1 MTPNHAA
8 TDRAGQ
14 IRGIGYLL
22 AAILCL
28 GFMEVGVKSLTET
41 LSVGQILWARFTVH
55 LVVALPIFFYLG
67 LRSVAKTDR
76 PVLQC
81 VRSLLQLL
89 ATLGVFLALDHAP
102 LAESISIHYL
112 SPLIVTALAFPLL
125 GERVTLGRW
134 FAVSAGFFGVILI
147 LRPGFEGAH
156 WGASFALISAV
167 SYALFQ
173 ITTRILGFTD
183 SPWTTMFYTPL
194 VGAVVSSIIVPF
206 VWIAPSTREW
216 LILIGLGSFAAVA
229 HYMLIKAFQ
238 NAEAS
243 GLQPFNYAHIIWASL
258 LGFFFFGSVPGVWTL
273 LGAALIVGGGLF
285 VFYSDSRASRRG
297 A

>member
-1 MTPNHAA
+1 MTPIDAVAH
-8 TDRAGQ
+8 RAGHL
-14 IRGIGYLL
+14 RGIGFLL

-28 GFMEVGVKSLTET
+28 GFMEVGVKTLTET
-41 LSVGQILWARFTVH
+41 LSVGQILWARFSVH
-55 LVVALPIFFYLG
+55 LVVAMPIFLYLG
-67 LRSVAKTDR
+67 IRTVAKTDR

-112 SPLIVTALAFPLL
+112 SPLIVTALAAPLL

-134 FAVSAGFFGVILI
+134 FAVIAGFLGVVLI

-173 ITTRILGFTD
+173 ITTRMLGFTD
-183 SPWTTMFYTPL
+183 GPWTTMFYTPL
-194 VGAVVSSIIVPF
+194 VGAVVSSIAVPF
-206 VWIAPSTREW
+206 VWLTPTPREW
-216 LILIGLGSFAAVA
+216 LILIGLGTFAAIA
-229 HYMLIKAFQ
+229 HFMLIKAFQ

-243 GLQPFNYAHIIWASL
+243 GLQPYNYAHIIWASL
-258 LGFFFFGSVPGVWTL
+258 LGFFFFGSVPEVWTL
-273 LGAALIVGGGLF
+273 FGAALIVGGGLF

-297 A
+297 T